1 MQKNIFEEA
10 TYREITARLNKLT
23 PETPRQWGKMDVA
36 QMLTHLA
43 IPLKTGLGELKAKK
57 VYVPL
62 ISPLAVQYVM
72 LGGGF
77 GKALSPTMKE
87 FIVKDSHIFNEE
99 KHAFVE
105 ALNRFIKVGKEGK
118 LNPHPFFGKM
128 NPTEW
133 GIVTYSH
140 VDHHLRQFGV

>member
-10 TYREITARLNKLT
+10 VYRDVLARLEKLT

-36 QMLTHLA
+36 QMLAHLT

-57 VYVPL
+57 VYLPL
-62 ISPLAVQYVM
+62 ISPLAVKYV
-72 LGGGF
+72 LHGGGF
-77 GKALSPTMKE
+77 GKGLSPTMKE
-87 FIVKDSHIFNEE
+87 FIVKDSHIFDTE
-99 KHAFVE
+99 KQALVE
-105 ALNRFIKVGKEGK
+105 TLNRVITLGKQGQLK
-118 LNPHPFFGKM
+118 PHPFFGKM